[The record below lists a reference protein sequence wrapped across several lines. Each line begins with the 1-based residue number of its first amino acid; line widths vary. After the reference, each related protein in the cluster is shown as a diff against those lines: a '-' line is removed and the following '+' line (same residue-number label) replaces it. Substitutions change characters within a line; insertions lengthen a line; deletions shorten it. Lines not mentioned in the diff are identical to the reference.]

1 MKFNEVKTTTFNEV
15 KVKFTSEFIR
25 SEVVI

>member
-25 SEVVI
+25 FEVVI